1 MFVNVSSYHYPEFC
15 NSRLDFL
22 PSEWRGNAGNDF
34 DTFVFV
40 IICADQTV
48 IRKQIKHLRDKDG
61 VCVKRQAEDFMGLF
75 R

>member
-1 MFVNVSSYHYPEFC
+1 MFEDVISCHYPEFY
-15 NSRLDFL
+15 NSRFDIL
-22 PSEWRGNAGNDF
+22 PCEWRGNAGNDF

-61 VCVKRQAEDFMGLF
+61 VCQKTSRRFHGPF
-75 R
+75 